1 MVNNP
6 VYFSK
11 RDIKIYRYKQK
22 TNKKNSRKKLILFIV
37 KYWVVLG
44 DSK

>member
-11 RDIKIYRYKQK
+11 RDIKIYRYKKKKQK
-22 TNKKNSRKKLILFIV
+22 KKQSKEIDIIYCEILGSF
-37 KYWVVLG
+37 G
-44 DSK
+44 